1 MVPVGNRYSMQ
12 NLSSSE
18 SIMLSFVL
26 VKPATAWMAEWHAQQ
41 QAAEAEAEAARAQ
54 EEEAMRAAEEEEE
67 EEEEEPPPR
76 QQPRGKQK
84 QHGKQR
90 K

>member
-41 QAAEAEAEAARAQ
+41 QAAEAARIE

-67 EEEEEPPPR
+67 EEEEEEPPR
-76 QQPRGKQK
+76 QQHRGKQK